1 LAFLAAAFLA
11 SPSWPNVGRMLQNPG
26 GQLDVI
32 FQVHLLVFFYLN
44 YYFFVDRFYFT
55 RKYMVYALVVIAVLI
70 ISFPLTDAI
79 VFSLNGPPP
88 EIDHEGQRHHRPSL
102 LMVFLNKKLYLFLFV
117 FIASLFLRIRQ
128 RLKVI
133 QQEKTTSELSFLK
146 AQINPHFLFNTLNS
160 IYSLSIQK
168 SDDAPQAI
176 VKLSSMMRYVLKE
189 TKDDYVQLDNELNYV
204 QDYIELQK
212 LRIDKKIKLKV
223 EIERNESRQKIA
235 PLILIPFIENAF
247 KYGVNSEEDSS
258 IDIKIKVDSKV
269 LNLDIHNNKVKNVFA
284 ENLSTNLGIENTRK
298 RLDLLYPRKY
308 KLTIGDNEKEFI
320 VNLVLQLHD

>member
-1 LAFLAAAFLA
+1 MFH
-11 SPSWPNVGRMLQNPG
+11 NPG
-26 GQLDVI
+26 GQLDII
-32 FQVHLLVFFYLN
+32 FQVHLLIFFYLN
-44 YYFFVDRFYFT
+44 YYFFVDKFYFT
-55 RKYMVYALVVIAVLI
+55 KKYIVYALVIIAVLI
-70 ISFPLTDAI
+70 ISFPITDAI
-79 VFSLNGPPP
+79 VFSLNGPLP
-88 EIDHEGQRHHRPSL
+88 EMRRLGQHHGPGL
-102 LMVFLNKKLYLFLFV
+102 LTVFLNKKLYLFLFV

-128 RLKVI
+128 HLKII

-189 TKDDYVQLDNELNYV
+189 TKDDYVPVANELNYIR
-204 QDYIELQK
+204 DYVELQK
-212 LRIDKKIKLKV
+212 LRIEKKVKLQFEIK
-223 EIERNESRQKIA
+223 NNNSGQKIA

-258 IDIKIKVDSKV
+258 IDIKI
-269 LNLDIHNNKVKNVFA
+269 DIDNKLLSMDVHNNKVKNVFA

-298 RLDLLYPRKY
+298 RLELLYPGKY
-308 KLTIGDNEKEFI
+308 KLTIDDLEKEFV
-320 VNLVLQLHD
+320 VNLSLQLHD